1 MLVRHNPEV
10 HDLRYSLPLI
20 LSILLC
26 GAAVGGAHAAEL
38 QVQIQS
44 PTAETIPPDGEMI
57 VDVEGVASTIGGVK
71 YIDMMFVMDTSSSL
85 RKTDPQDYRSQGAV
99 GLVRGLSPKSD
110 TKIGVV
116 SFSGRGDLVQP
127 MTADRDQ
134 VVKAIETL
142 PRSGSTNLAA
152 GIQTALRELEKNG
165 REGSSRVIMLFTDG
179 MSSRMKAY
187 DATAEAQMQGVA
199 IQSLMLGADQAGAS
213 TLEAMAW
220 ATAGGFKKVSD
231 PARLPE
237 VFLNLR
243 TTGVESVTLSVNGS
257 EPVPAQL
264 TGGTFAGSLPLV
276 TGDNQI
282 VAVATSLDGQI
293 KESMV
298 NVEVR
303 DASCAALEVAATNS
317 GRPVL
322 SLNDKSVEI
331 IVDASRSM
339 WGRMHGQPKMAVAK
353 DILHDVSY
361 WYPDDLEL
369 ALRAYGS
376 TSPSESNNCADS
388 TLLVPFGEHNR
399 DSIRRAIARLRPT
412 GQTPIAYSL
421 HQAAADFDSL
431 DSERA
436 LVLVTDGI
444 ESCGGDPV
452 EAARTLRDRGIVVHL
467 IGFGLG
473 NAADED
479 TANLYAVANASG
491 GRYVTAGSAEELKD
505 ALAMTVATAFTVY
518 RDDTVIDS
526 GSLGSSKPM
535 ILPEGDYRVVL
546 HSSPPREVDITLAP
560 RDRLTLTLEK
570 MGDYVS
576 HAEHRE
582 AVEHQSCDADPV
594 SLATN

>member
-1 MLVRHNPEV
+1 MKH
-10 HDLRYSLPLI
+10 SLSLI

-26 GAAVGGAHAAEL
+26 FVAVGGVLAPESARGEL

-44 PTAETIPPDGEMI
+44 PTPDHVPADGEML
-57 VDVEGVASTIGGVK
+57 VDVEGVASTIGGVR
-71 YIDMMFVMDTSSSL
+71 YIDMIFVLDTSGSL
-85 RKTDPQDYRSQGAV
+85 RQTDPQGYRSQGAI

-116 SFSGRGDLVQP
+116 SFSGRGELVQP
-127 MTADRDQ
+127 MTADRDK
-134 VVKAIETL
+134 VVQALENL
-142 PRSGSTNLAA
+142 PKSGSTDLAA
-152 GIQTALRELEKNG
+152 GIETAIRELDENG
-165 REGSSRVIMLFTDG
+165 RPDSSRVIMLFTDG
-179 MSSRMKAY
+179 KSNRMKAY
-187 DATAEAQMQGVA
+187 DATAEAQMKGIA
-199 IQSLMLGADQAGAS
+199 IQSLMLGSDEAGAKI
-213 TLEAMAW
+213 LEAIAW

-231 PARLPE
+231 PAKLPE
-237 VFLNLR
+237 AFLNLR
-243 TTGVESVTLSVNGS
+243 TTGVDSVTLSVNGS
-257 EPVPAQL
+257 EPLPAQL
-264 TGGTFAGSLPLV
+264 TGGTFSGQLPLV

-282 VAVATSLDGQI
+282 VAVATSLDGQTQ
-293 KESMV
+293 ESVV

-331 IVDASRSM
+331 VVDASRSM

-399 DSIRRAIARLRPT
+399 DSIRQAIARLRPT

-431 DSERA
+431 DSDRA

-452 EAARTLRDRGIVVHL
+452 AAARTLRERGIVVHL

-473 NAADED
+473 NGADQD
-479 TANLYAVANASG
+479 TSSLRAVANASG
-491 GRYVTAGSAEELKD
+491 GRFVTAGSAEELKD

-518 RDDTVIDS
+518 YQGSVVAN
-526 GSLGSSKPM
+526 GSLGSNEP
-535 ILPEGDYRVVL
+535 IVLPAGDYKVVL
-546 HSSPPREVDITLAP
+546 ESSPPREVDVTLAP
-560 RDRLTLTLEK
+560 RDRLTLTMEK
-570 MGDYVS
+570 QGDYVS
-576 HAEHRE
+576 PVENRE
-582 AVEHQSCDADPV
+582 VVEHQPCDGDPV

>member
-1 MLVRHNPEV
+1 MNVR
-10 HDLRYSLPLI
+10 LSLPLF

-26 GAAVGGAHAAEL
+26 GVAASGAYGAEL

-44 PTAETIPPDGEMI
+44 PTAEHVPAEGEMI
-57 VDVEGVASTIGGVK
+57 VDVEGVASTIGGVQ

-85 RKTDPQDYRSQGAV
+85 RKSDPQGYRSAGAI

-127 MTADRDQ
+127 MTADRDK
-134 VVKAIETL
+134 VVRAIESL
-142 PRSGSTNLAA
+142 PRSGGTDLAS
-152 GIQTALRELEKNG
+152 GIQTALDELEKNG
-165 REGSSRVIMLFTDG
+165 RPGSSRVIMLFTDG
-179 MSSRMKAY
+179 MSNRMKAY

-199 IQSLMLGADQAGAS
+199 IQSLLLGASEAGAG

-231 PARLPE
+231 PASLPE
-237 VFLNLR
+237 AFLNLR

-264 TGGTFAGSLPLV
+264 TGGTFAGQLPLV
-276 TGDNQI
+276 TGDNRI
-282 VAVATSLDGQI
+282 VALATSLDGQTR
-293 KESMV
+293 ESV
-298 NVEVR
+298 VDVTVR
-303 DASCAALEVAATNS
+303 DASCAVLEVAATNS

-331 IVDASRSM
+331 VVDASRSM

-353 DILHDVSY
+353 DILRDVSY

-376 TSPSESNNCADS
+376 NSPSESNNCADS
-388 TLLVPFGEHNR
+388 TLLVPFGEQNR
-399 DSIRRAIARLRPT
+399 ESIRQAVARLRPT

-431 DSERA
+431 NTDRA

-452 EAARTLRDRGIVVHL
+452 AAARTLRERGIVVHL

-491 GRYVTAGSAEELKD
+491 GHYVTAGSAEELKD
-505 ALAMTVATAFTVY
+505 ALAMTVATVFRVY
-518 RDDTVIDS
+518 QDDTVVAS
-526 GSLGSSKPM
+526 GSLGSSKPL

-546 HSSPPREVDITLAP
+546 DSKPPREVDITLAP
-560 RDRLTLTLEK
+560 RDRLKVTLEK
-570 MGDYVS
+570 QGDYVS

-582 AVEHQSCDADPV
+582 VVEHQSCDADPV
-594 SLATN
+594 SLVNN